1 MKFST
6 VIAACRHFSSKTS
19 SRYPKWTRNNKK
31 KSKVDDPKTSE
42 RTRITWTGEQSQ
54 VLDAISSGKSV
65 FITGSSGTGKTL
77 LLQHIIK
84 RLKKLHHPS
93 RVFATASTGL
103 AACAIKG
110 WTLHSFAGIG
120 LGEDD
125 RQTLLLKVISNR
137 WAYKRWTKARALVI
151 DEVSMVDAEIFDAL
165 EFIAREVRG
174 GGECD
179 SENKVWGGIQLVVCG
194 DFFQL
199 PPIVKRENRKEF
211 AFEADCWGSSFDMQV
226 ELTRVFRQS
235 EANLVKLLQ
244 NVRRGEVDHEDLD
257 LLKKCCTEAEPDS
270 SAVQLYPRNQDVNR
284 VNKKKMEDLKKPT
297 YIYHAHDSGEDP
309 WLGQL
314 NQGIAPDELPL
325 CEGARVML
333 CKNLRRTLVN
343 GATGTVTK
351 FRYDD
356 VAVSDL
362 WKTEERPRVPM
373 VRFDSGL
380 EVLIG
385 PEAWEIVEGGKVV
398 ATRKQLPLILAWA
411 LSIHKC
417 QGMTLDRLHTN
428 LSRAFGFGMV
438 YVALSRIRM
447 LAGLHLAGFK
457 PSKIKAHPKVL
468 EFYQRFSQKQDK
480 GVEDGGVCEDGS
492 GSSDVASVSNKT
504 NGKDNDINSSLI
516 FLYQF
521 VEILTVAS
529 ASDHGWRFYS
539 YSCFIVG
546 TLLFPS
552 CTVITRRIARKVRK
566 FMEYNIGL

>member
-1 MKFST
+1 MWREIGGVCTEVSSSMKLLST

-31 KSKVDDPKTSE
+31 KSNVDDPKTSE
-42 RTRITWTGEQSQ
+42 TTRIKWTDEQSR

-65 FITGSSGTGKTL
+65 FITGSAGTGKTL
-77 LLQHIIK
+77 FLRHIIK
-84 RLKKLHHPS
+84 RLKKLHHQS
-93 RVFATASTGL
+93 RVFVTASTGL

-110 WTLHSFAGIG
+110 RTLHSFAGIG

-137 WAYKRWTKARALVI
+137 QAYRRWIKTRALVI
-151 DEVSMVDAEIFDAL
+151 DESSMIDGEILDTL
-165 EFIAREVRG
+165 EFIARTVRG
-174 GGECD
+174 GEERD
-179 SENKVWGGIQLVVCG
+179 SENKVWGGIQLVVSG

-244 NVRRGEVDHEDLD
+244 NVRRGVVDHEDLD

-270 SAVQLYPRNQDVNR
+270 SAVQLYPRNQDVKR

-297 YIYHAHDSGEDP
+297 YIYHAHDRGEDP

-333 CKNLRRTLVN
+333 CKNLTRTLVN

-373 VRFDSGL
+373 VRFDTGL
-380 EVLIG
+380 EVLIR
-385 PEAWEIVEGGKVV
+385 PEAWEIVEGGKVF

-417 QGMTLDRLHTN
+417 QGMTLDCLHTN

-438 YVALSRIRM
+438 YVALSRVRT
-447 LAGLHLAGFK
+447 LGGLHLSGFK

-468 EFYQRFSQKQDK
+468 EFYHRFSQKQDK
-480 GVEDGGVCEDGS
+480 GGEDGGVCEDRS
-492 GSSDVASVSNKT
+492 GSSDVVCVSNKT
-504 NGKDNDINSSLI
+504 TGKDNDINSSLI
-516 FLYQF
+516 FRCKPNSSL
-521 VEILTVAS
+521 VS
-529 ASDHGWRFYS
+529 WCNS
-539 YSCFIVG
+539 
-546 TLLFPS
+546 
-552 CTVITRRIARKVRK
+552 ITKSRERGVTTC
-566 FMEYNIGL
+566 